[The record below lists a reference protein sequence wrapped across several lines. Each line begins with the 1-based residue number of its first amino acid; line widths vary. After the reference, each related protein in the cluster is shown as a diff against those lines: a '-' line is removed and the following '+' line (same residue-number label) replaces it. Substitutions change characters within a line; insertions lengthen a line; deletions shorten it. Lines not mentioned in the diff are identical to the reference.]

1 MKQKEFTFAHLS
13 DLHLSPDRYP
23 ERSVSFRASL
33 DQSMKMGVDHIVITG
48 DITNQARKIEFDH
61 FTEIVNEY
69 GLNDGKKMTVVAGN
83 HDIFGGPYHAE
94 DVLEFPSICKA
105 TDYAGRVAAFHRATE
120 KLFAG
125 SQFLSRD
132 AVFPFVK
139 IFGDV
144 AFIGMNSVAHWSA
157 MKNPI
162 GSNGHVDDDQ
172 FELVESLL
180 ESTVLRGKRIFIA
193 VHHHFSKNEK
203 TPGRSKLE
211 RLWKA
216 IEATTMK
223 LRKKKRLLNLF
234 SRTNIEGVL
243 HGHIHH
249 NEEYVRRNVRCFNGG
264 GSVIPSV
271 SGEKMLNIVSV
282 GVSGVALSVVPLIQ
296 TVGPV
301 RSKKIRP
308 GQHRLAAA

>member
-1 MKQKEFTFAHLS
+1 MRHKEFTFAHLS
-13 DLHLSPDRYP
+13 DLHLSPDRFP
-23 ERSVSFRASL
+23 ERSVSFRSSL
-33 DQSMKMGVDHIVITG
+33 DQCLHMGVDHIVITG

-61 FTEIVNEY
+61 FTDIVNEY
-69 GLNDGKKMTVVAGN
+69 GLNDGKKITVVAGN

-105 TDYAGRVAAFHRATE
+105 TDYHGRVAAFHRATE
-120 KLFAG
+120 TLFTG

-132 AVFPFVK
+132 ALFPFVK
-139 IFGDV
+139 LFGDV
-144 AFIGMNSVAHWSA
+144 AFIGLNSVAQWSA

-162 GSNGHVDDDQ
+162 GSNGHVDDEQ
-172 FELVESLL
+172 FDLVESLL
-180 ESTVLRGKRIFIA
+180 ESSVLREKRIFIA
-193 VHHHFSKNEK
+193 VHHHFSKSEK

-234 SRTNIEGVL
+234 SRTNIEGIL
-243 HGHIHH
+243 HGHIHY

-264 GSVIPSV
+264 GSVIPSA

-282 GVSGVALSVVPLIQ
+282 GSSGVTLSVVPLNQAIEP
-296 TVGPV
+296 G
-301 RSKKIRP
+301 RSKKIRSS
-308 GQHRLAAA
+308 QHRLAAA